1 VDSDAWVADADAGLF
16 LGGNAKDGVATKAS
30 FSDFQ
35 VYSAA
40 VPPTFPTGPG
50 VCSPPSAEFLVLW
63 LPLDRADV
71 QVDASGRGTA
81 ATAPADFVETT
92 ASAPAIDAYTRPPS
106 TPSDAPCGPWGV
118 YDGCAAIEPEACS
131 SCLASAGFDTGECG
145 MKAVGGA
152 VTFEGGFTVHTF
164 TRNGTFEVLRDDL
177 ASLEVLVVGGGGG
190 GGAVVGEV
198 GGAGGGDGGAVA
210 ADVIAVSSGDAFDVV
225 VGAGGAGAS
234 GAVAGASGAQSA
246 FGSLVTADGG
256 SAGASV
262 TDATTAAGGT
272 GAMRAGWKMDEAT
285 TNWRAFAG
293 AAVVSPAS
301 GASRAYA
308 GGGGA
313 CVWDHGC
320 SAGSATGGDASFTC
334 AAWRC
339 DAHQNSGGGGGAAA
353 TGPAGRGADGVV
365 IVRYQ

>member
-1 VDSDAWVADADAGLF
+1 
-16 LGGNAKDGVATKAS
+16 
-30 FSDFQ
+30 
-35 VYSAA
+35 
-40 VPPTFPTGPG
+40 
-50 VCSPPSAEFLVLW
+50 
-63 LPLDRADV
+63 
-71 QVDASGRGTA
+71 VDASGRGAA
-81 ATAPADFVETT
+81 ATAPTDFVATA

-131 SCLASAGFDTGECG
+131 ACLASAGFDTGECG

-301 GASRAYA
+301 GVSRAYA

-320 SAGSATGGDASFTC
+320 SAGSATGGDASFAC